1 MEDSEHPLSKKA
13 THHDTDDDDQSFERS
28 RSLSLQSRRS
38 WPLLPRLQVIN
49 SEGSNSNQLHNGNT
63 IRSPVIDSFEQK
75 SMASSDSISSE
86 SSICSDYDVNREKD
100 SVYEINHDEP
110 QINDRRRSTVKSS
123 KSRNDSA
130 GTLVEAALDQ
140 DEARDRHV
148 QFSAHIAEAGSLVQR
163 MISTRYPSASGSN
176 AATTHSM
183 DQHTIHEAPESH
195 HTGDLEMQSIHS
207 PAPASSYNNAT
218 TTGGGS
224 VLASLMKLEAQARR
238 PTVKRR
244 KTIKRKRDKK
254 APKLRKPASMYNL
267 TGQTNS
273 LDALTPA
280 FAKSNTM
287 TVNGAVPKRPNLAH
301 RPTSWLSTITT
312 SNHLVPS
319 LQKRKMASSVNMSRR
334 SSIDSMFTTAS
345 QFEPITLEDRI
356 RITFEI
362 ANILQKQ
369 EFLRKL
375 VKCLMLYGA
384 PAHRLEYILRTVS
397 RTLGVDAEYVYIP
410 NVMFLTFFDQSTHTT
425 ETHFIRSPQLFD
437 MHKLGEIYRLEKLIS
452 HGEVSVDEA
461 LEFIDKVTNEPQFFP
476 VWLNPFVYATA
487 SFCGCVMFYG
497 GRFKEGGL
505 SAAMAIFFAFY
516 ELFSG
521 RYMSFQPIWEITV
534 CILIGFVSRAVWAY
548 DFCFTPVA
556 FASFIVI
563 LPGYS
568 MAVALVELVSRQ
580 LVCGVVRLVY
590 AIMYS
595 FLLGYGIEMGSE
607 IYGAIQPESVSVR
620 GQSDACKKASGATT
634 CVTIIPQ
641 AFYFL
646 TVPLFAVAYCVYLR
660 ARIPRWP
667 IMVLVA
673 ASGFVTNYA
682 LSCHANAPSQVLQVV
697 PAFVVGLLGN
707 LLSKFTGK
715 MSLDAVILGIFYMV
729 PGSLGLKAALGFFG
743 QPLTD
748 EFATQ
753 GGAGFALSMIETSI
767 GITVGLFIATLIV
780 YPKGTQ
786 HTPLMNF

>member
-13 THHDTDDDDQSFERS
+13 TNDENEDGESFERS

-38 WPLLPRLQVIN
+38 WPLLPKLQVLN
-49 SEGSNSNQLHNGNT
+49 SQGSSSNQIHNNNN
-63 IRSPVIDSFEQK
+63 ISIHSPVIDNFEKK
-75 SMASSDSISSE
+75 SVASSDSISSE
-86 SSICSDYDVNREKD
+86 SSICSDYGNEEKN
-100 SVYEINHDEP
+100 SVYGINQDEP
-110 QINDRRRSTVKSS
+110 QINDRRRSTVRSS
-123 KSRNDSA
+123 GTRNDSA

-140 DEARDRHV
+140 QEARDRHV

-163 MISTRYPSASGSN
+163 MISTKYPSA
-176 AATTHSM
+176 TTTTTTTTNSM
-183 DQHTIHEAPESH
+183 DHHIIHEAPESH
-195 HTGDLEMQSIHS
+195 HTGDLEMQSLHS
-207 PAPASSYNNAT
+207 PAPIASYNNAT

-224 VLASLMKLEAQARR
+224 VLASLMKLEASTRR
-238 PTVKRR
+238 PSVKRR
-244 KTIKRKRDKK
+244 KTIKRKKDKK
-254 APKLRKPASMYNL
+254 APKIRKPASMYNL

-280 FAKSNTM
+280 FAKPSA
-287 TVNGAVPKRPNLAH
+287 NGPLTRPNLTH

-461 LEFIDKVTNEPQFFP
+461 LEFIDKVTNEPQFYP
-476 VWLNPFVYATA
+476 IWLNPFVYAIA

-521 RYMSFQPIWEITV
+521 RFMSFQPIWEITI
-534 CILIGFVSRAVWAY
+534 CIFIGFVSRAVWQY
-548 DFCFTPVA
+548 GFCFTPVA

-580 LVCGVVRLVY
+580 LVCGVIRLVY
-590 AIMYS
+590 AIIYS

-607 IYGAIQPESVSVR
+607 IFGAIRPESVSAQ
-620 GQSDACKKASGATT
+620 GQSEACVNATNSST

-667 IMVLVA
+667 IMIVVA
-673 ASGFVTNYA
+673 ACGFVTNYA
-682 LSCHANAPSQVLQVV
+682 LSCYAEAPSQVLQVV

-715 MSLDAVILGIFYMV
+715 MSLDAVILGIFYLV

-743 QPLTD
+743 QSATG
-748 EFATQ
+748 EFANQ
-753 GGAGFALSMIETSI
+753 GAGFALSMIETSI

>member
-1 MEDSEHPLSKKA
+1 MEDSEHDPSKKSA
-13 THHDTDDDDQSFERS
+13 NNDADDNQSFERS

-38 WPLLPRLQVIN
+38 WPLLPRLQVMS
-49 SEGSNSNQLHNGNT
+49 SEGSNSNQLHAN
-63 IRSPVIDSFEQK
+63 IHSPVIDKFDEK

-86 SSICSDYDVNREKD
+86 SSIASDYGNRVKD
-100 SVYEINHDEP
+100 SLYEIDHDDP
-110 QINDRRRSTVKSS
+110 QINDRRRDTTKSS
-123 KSRNDSA
+123 NTATTRNGSA

-140 DEARDRHV
+140 EEARDRHV

-163 MISTRYPSASGSN
+163 MISTKYPSSSSSGGIH
-176 AATTHSM
+176 TTSSHPT
-183 DQHTIHEAPESH
+183 DQHTIHEDPESH
-195 HTGDLEMQSIHS
+195 HTGDLEMQSMHS
-207 PAPASSYNNAT
+207 PAPVASYNNAT
-218 TTGGGS
+218 TAGGGS

-238 PTVKRR
+238 PT
-244 KTIKRKRDKK
+244 DKK

-267 TGQTNS
+267 AGQTNS

-280 FAKSNTM
+280 LAKTAEA
-287 TVNGAVPKRPNLAH
+287 NGPLKRPNLTH

-319 LQKRKMASSVNMSRR
+319 LQKRKMACSVNMSRR

-461 LEFIDKVTNEPQFFP
+461 LEFIDKVTNEPQFYP

-497 GRFKEGGL
+497 GQFKEGGL

-521 RYMSFQPIWEITV
+521 RYMSFQPIWEITI
-534 CILIGFVSRAVWAY
+534 CIFIGFVSRAVWQY
-548 DFCFTPVA
+548 GFCFTPVA

-580 LVCGVVRLVY
+580 LVCGVIRLVY
-590 AIMYS
+590 AIIYS

-607 IYGAIQPESVSVR
+607 IFGAIRPESVSAQ
-620 GQSDACKKASGATT
+620 GQSEACVAATNSST

-667 IMVLVA
+667 IMVVVA
-673 ASGFVTNYA
+673 ACGFVTNYV
-682 LSCHANAPSQVLQVV
+682 LSCYANAPSQILQVV

-715 MSLDAVILGIFYMV
+715 MSLDAVILGIFYLV
-729 PGSLGLKAALGFFG
+729 PGSLGLKSALGFFG
-743 QPLTD
+743 QSGTG
-748 EFATQ
+748 EFANQ
-753 GGAGFALSMIETSI
+753 GAGFALSMIETSI
-767 GITVGLFIATLIV
+767 GITVGLFIATLLV